1 MDPCLV
7 WIRLRLPEEEL
18 GSLVRDFT
26 GQAKFEQW
34 NNPQVAPPWLDQV
47 AVIYAN
53 ERLDDDLLA
62 TMPNLKWVHFSRA
75 GVNAYITPALN
86 ERPIQVTSSIG
97 IHGVAL
103 AELGLASIFAL
114 ATRLPECWEA
124 QRRKEWSPGIVTEQI
139 GGKTLGIIGLG
150 TIGTELARMAKGL
163 GMRVIAN
170 KRTPGSKPDFVDEL
184 GTPEYLPKLLSQ
196 SDFVVMCIPSI
207 PSCERML
214 GEKEFRSM
222 KKSAFLIN
230 LTGGRVPEERA
241 LVKALREGWIAGAI
255 LNAVPLQP
263 LPKNS
268 ELWVLPN
275 VTITPRL
282 SGSGHRWDL
291 LVPIFR
297 ENLKRFMSGEPLRNL
312 VNKELGY

>member
-1 MDPCLV
+1 
-7 WIRLRLPEEEL
+7 LPEEEL

-86 ERPIQVTSSIG
+86 ERPIQGTSSIG

-124 QRRKEWSPGIVTEQI
+124 QKRKEWSPGIVTEQI

-150 TIGTELARMAKGL
+150 TMNLA
-163 GMRVIAN
+163 AN
-170 KRTPGSKPDFVDEL
+170 SASR
-184 GTPEYLPKLLSQ
+184 LPLSAEQ
-196 SDFVVMCIPSI
+196 
-207 PSCERML
+207 
-214 GEKEFRSM
+214 
-222 KKSAFLIN
+222 FL
-230 LTGGRVPEERA
+230 
-241 LVKALREGWIAGAI
+241 
-255 LNAVPLQP
+255 
-263 LPKNS
+263 
-268 ELWVLPN
+268 
-275 VTITPRL
+275 
-282 SGSGHRWDL
+282 
-291 LVPIFR
+291 
-297 ENLKRFMSGEPLRNL
+297 
-312 VNKELGY
+312 